1 MKKTVLAVVLSI
13 VGVFVLFI
21 IVGIGSYNNLVG
33 LDESVSSSW
42 ANVEASYQRR
52 ADLIPNLVNTVK
64 GYANFEQE
72 TLTQVIEARS
82 KATSVNI
89 DANNLSPEA
98 ISKFQSAQDGLSG
111 ALSRLLVTIE
121 KYPNLKANENFMAL
135 QQELTNTENKIN
147 FERQKFNDKVK
158 VYNSKVRK
166 FPTVIIA
173 NLSGFTQKGYFK
185 SETGAEKAPST
196 DKLLE

>member
-1 MKKTVLAVVLSI
+1 MKKIVLVIAASI
-13 VGVFVLFI
+13 VGLAILGVIMFV
-21 IVGIGSYNNLVG
+21 GSYNNLVG
-33 LDESVSSSW
+33 MDEGVSSSW
-42 ANVEASYQRR
+42 ADVETAYQRR

-64 GYANFEQE
+64 GYAEFEQE

-121 KYPNLKANENFMAL
+121 KYPDLKANQNFMAL
-135 QQELTNTENKIN
+135 QQELTNTENKIG
-147 FERQKFNDKVK
+147 FERQKFNKK
-158 VYNSKVRK
+158 IN
-166 FPTVIIA
+166 
-173 NLSGFTQKGYFK
+173 
-185 SETGAEKAPST
+185 
-196 DKLLE
+196 